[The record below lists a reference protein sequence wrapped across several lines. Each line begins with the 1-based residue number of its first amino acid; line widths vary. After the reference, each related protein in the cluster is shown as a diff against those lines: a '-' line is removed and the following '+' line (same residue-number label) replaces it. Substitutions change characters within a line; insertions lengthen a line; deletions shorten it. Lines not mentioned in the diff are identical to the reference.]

1 MYKVAKNNLK
11 EARMKK
17 LVLVLLAVFLVI
29 PALSNAG
36 TVSSRY
42 DVTFGGF
49 VKYDV
54 GWASQNTNADP
65 YIAGRSSTSSR
76 EYLADEYTNTFMTAA
91 ETRFNFL
98 VKGPDLWGAKTS
110 AFIEGDFRGV
120 STGNS
125 YGGFQ
130 LRHAFMSMKWQS
142 AELMIG
148 QNWQQWGMP
157 YYPASIGFNDNSTFL
172 KGIRIPQI
180 AFRYFF
186 TKEFNA
192 MIGVQ
197 SATEWSGSFN
207 TRQVDDYARSNWPG
221 VMGEIAY
228 WSDRC
233 GKIGPN
239 NLKFGLGGY
248 YGREK
253 KTSAD
258 VANLNSN
265 PQAGSSPT
273 GYHDDTVDAWMA
285 AFRYSVPIIPE
296 KQGNKQYALLLNG
309 NFFYG
314 QNWAGNDWMN
324 VPGTSNAGF
333 GNPATP
339 GVAPFIS
346 NGSYWRDNRDAAAP
360 TAYGLYAQLSFWF
373 TNNLWTNLQYGYLKY
388 NYSSEMRQAIPTAVN
403 MNQNYAVNLLW
414 DANQAIRFGL
424 QWNHIFTGY
433 NAPTAPTRNDRTG
446 EMDVYRFAA
455 WYFF

>member
-65 YIAGRSSTSSR
+65 YIANRKSTLGRD
-76 EYLADEYTNTFMTAA
+76 YLADEYTNTFMTAA

-130 LRHAFMSMKWQS
+130 LRHAFMNLKWQS

-197 SATEWSGSFN
+197 TATEWSGSFG

-228 WSDRC
+228 WTDRC

-239 NLKFGLGGY
+239 NLKFGLGGF

-253 KTSAD
+253 KTIGLDAAGNPIGATPF
-258 VANLNSN
+258 ANS
-265 PQAGSSPT
+265 
-273 GYHDDTVDAWMA
+273 YYDDTTDAWMA

-296 KQGNKQYALLLNG
+296 KQGNKQFALLLNG

-314 QNWAGNDWMN
+314 QNWSGNDWMN
-324 VPGTSNAGF
+324 VPGTSNVSA
-333 GNPATP
+333 A
-339 GVAPFIS
+339 APTIS
-346 NGSYWRDNRDAAAP
+346 NGSYWRMSGDAVAP

-388 NYSSEMRQAIPTAVN
+388 NYSSAGRQDFPNAVN

-414 DANQAIRFGL
+414 DANQAIRFGV